1 MRVVVRI
8 ASYYFVIALPVII
21 ASWLLWPA
29 CVRGEFAAGSA
40 LLAWGN
46 AAMGAVF
53 AAWMISAV
61 VVAVAV
67 VASPSY
73 RERLLTRMTRMKER
87 DEREE
92 RIVGAA
98 ARNAFLFNLALL
110 IFLFLLNLLTVDVT
124 KLPPGQAIR
133 GKEHTLSLG
142 LNLTPFVGAPEPAAA
157 PVPEGAT
164 SLFRYRFPLT
174 ASGVAVV
181 LILANLGAFAWYA
194 MREGRG

>member
-1 MRVVVRI
+1 MKFVVRI
-8 ASYYFVIALPVII
+8 ASYYFVIALPVILLL
-21 ASWLLWPA
+21 WLVWPA
-29 CVRGEFAAGSA
+29 CAKGEFAAGST
-40 LLAWGN
+40 LLEWGN
-46 AAMGAVF
+46 TAMGAVF

-61 VVAVAV
+61 VVAAAV
-67 VASPSY
+67 VVSPRY

-92 RIVGAA
+92 RIVGFA

-124 KLPPGQAIR
+124 KLPPDQAIR

-142 LNLTPFVGAPEPAAA
+142 LNLTPFVGVPEPAAA
-157 PVPEGAT
+157 PVPEGGT

-174 ASGVAVV
+174 ASGVAMV

-194 MREGRG
+194 RREGKR